1 MILLL
6 FRLSDNRLDA
16 RRCTYLFLLAYFWI
30 LINILEIC
38 SQWWLMCLPAVWFFF
53 WPCFYDSLIDTG
65 AVFILEMMV
74 SHYWCRTS
82 LTALT
87 NVPWI
92 VSFSSEASRTRQFL
106 VVSVV
111 STIPSNPFGC
121 FIPQSHSHK
130 ELLLCRILEE
140 GPFAELSVLT
150 EDSIYLSSTG
160 SYKLK
165 LPWSHQTSTLSSQLR
180 DLPDSS
186 CSFFLYHSLET
197 LSRKWVEATIILPY
211 LLTYLL
217 FISYQSLSFIVWGPV
232 SWTHVYVFCLSELF
246 MTISGERVNHDTVT
260 LPWL

>member
-1 MILLL
+1 MYI
-6 FRLSDNRLDA
+6 F
-16 RRCTYLFLLAYFWI
+16 I
-30 LINILEIC
+30 LIGIFLNSYKYSWDLFSVVANVLASSLI
-38 SQWWLMCLPAVWFFF
+38 FF

-197 LSRKWVEATIILPY
+197 LSRKWVEATIILTY
-211 LLTYLL
+211 LLTYFSSPINHCL
-217 FISYQSLSFIVWGPV
+217 SLSGVQ
-232 SWTHVYVFCLSELF
+232 CLEPMF
-246 MTISGERVNHDTVT
+246 MYFVCLNFLWQFQVRG
-260 LPWL
+260 